1 MQHKALLPGTG
12 LLQVLLV
19 LMLSHPHFVFMLF
32 RTMAET
38 CQEIF
43 RKEATKSACYIF
55 CLLTCVIPPY
65 LGLLWSEVR
74 RTLMETNHFPMR
86 IKTPKCNSFA
96 STDHKFGLLCYPG
109 PTLMDILLGSLPAR
123 RAFSTTQVGFYFYF
137 LILVKSG
144 VPEFNLKQY
153 LRHDTGIHRCCP
165 LPIPF
170 PSLHFHLPTQATYPL
185 LMVPSL
191 HQWPQTRGAFS

>member
-1 MQHKALLPGTG
+1 
-12 LLQVLLV
+12 
-19 LMLSHPHFVFMLF
+19 
-32 RTMAET
+32 
-38 CQEIF
+38 
-43 RKEATKSACYIF
+43 
-55 CLLTCVIPPY
+55 
-65 LGLLWSEVR
+65 
-74 RTLMETNHFPMR
+74 METNHFPMR

-96 STDHKFGLLCYPG
+96 STDRKFGLLCYPG

-137 LILVKSG
+137 LILGKSG

-191 HQWPQTRGAFS
+191 HQWPQTRGAFSQGTSEVLGLSQHTALLPNQEPPIVFQCSL